1 MGKAARPRSGPVPR
15 SSASRAPAPRGPEGT
30 LLSGLEARG
39 RHAVARGDLDA
50 ALTAFAEAV
59 RLGSRSADTHS
70 DLGVL
75 LGMRG
80 QEMAAVVQFE
90 SALRLEPRH
99 LNARNNLVKALETA
113 ALGALRELRWDDAA
127 SGYARLCALRP
138 DCATFHNNAGA
149 ALCEL
154 KRPEQALPLL
164 RRAVVLDPGDA
175 SAYYNLAI
183 AFLDLHDPGC
193 EAALERAIALRPA
206 YWDAHVNLGLFHYRM
221 GQFDAAEDQFR
232 HVLLQQPQ
240 HVGARMHLASMLR
253 ELGRLEECLE
263 QTRMVCAA
271 APDAPGLGS
280 DYLLARQSDLT
291 ASGGDLL
298 ADARAWAARFA
309 DDLSPVGT
317 GALVAGDRAS
327 QSSPPVQPSASS
339 GFCASTP
346 ARAFPDR
353 DLNPNR
359 RLRVGY
365 VSADFHNHSVAKF
378 IEPLLAAHDPGQVE
392 VVAYAQGLVDETT
405 HRLRAAAHAWHDT
418 RTLDDGAL
426 AARIAR
432 DRIDILVDLGGH
444 TGNNRLLCFA
454 RRPAPI
460 QVSYCGYPGTTGLA
474 AMDWRLTDEVA
485 DPAPS
490 ADAEATE
497 RLWRLP
503 HGFLCYRPD
512 GVDLPVASPPSAR
525 SGVVTFGSFNNL
537 AKLGP
542 EVLAL
547 WARILAAAPGSRL
560 FMKSRALGDPRPQ
573 ERVRRIFEAEGVDPS
588 RLEFL
593 GYAPSTAGHLALYA
607 RVDVGL
613 DPFPYNGTT
622 TTCEALWMGVPV
634 VTVLGQRHAGR
645 VGASLLGRVGLSALV
660 ARNLD
665 GYRELAVDLARDAA
679 ERARLRGA
687 LRGWMTAS
695 TLMSPATLARDV
707 ELAYRH
713 FWRDWLARSTTTP
726 TPM

>member
-1 MGKAARPRSGPVPR
+1 MTRGTMGKAARRRSGPDPR
-15 SSASRAPAPRGPEGT
+15 PPARRPGPAPQGAAGT
-30 LLSGLEARG
+30 RLSSLEATGRG
-39 RHAVARGDLDA
+39 AIARGDLDA

-59 RLGSRSADTHS
+59 KLGSRSADTHS

-90 SALRLEPRH
+90 SALGLEPRH
-99 LNARNNLVKALETA
+99 TNARNNLVKALETS
-113 ALGALRELRWDDAA
+113 ALGAMRDLRWEDAA
-127 SGYARLCALRP
+127 SGYTRLCALRP

-154 KRPEQALPLL
+154 KRPDQALPLL
-164 RRAVVLDPGDA
+164 RRAVLLDPGDA

-183 AFLDLHDPGC
+183 AYLDLNDPGC
-193 EAALERAIALRPA
+193 QVALERAIALRPG

-221 GQFDAAEDQFR
+221 GQFDAAEDRFR
-232 HVLLQQPQ
+232 HVLLQEPQ
-240 HVGARMHLASMLR
+240 HLGARMHLASMLR

-263 QTRMVCAA
+263 QTRTVCAA
-271 APDAPGLGS
+271 APDAPGPGS
-280 DYLLARQSDLT
+280 DYLLARQSDPT

-309 DDLSPVGT
+309 DGLSAVGL
-317 GALVAGDRAS
+317 G
-327 QSSPPVQPSASS
+327 
-339 GFCASTP
+339 ASTP
-346 ARAFPDR
+346 GRAFPDR

-444 TGNNRLLCFA
+444 TGHNRLLCFA

-460 QVSYCGYPGTTGLA
+460 QVTYCGYPGTTGLA

-485 DPAPS
+485 DPAPA

-512 GVDLPVASPPSAR
+512 GVDLPVASPPSAQ

-542 EVLAL
+542 EVLTL
-547 WARILAAAPGSRL
+547 WARILAASPGARL

-573 ERVRRIFEAEGVDPS
+573 QRVRRIFEAEGVDPS
-588 RLEFL
+588 RLDFL
-593 GYAPSTAGHLALYA
+593 GYAPSTAAHLALYA

-645 VGASLLGRVGLSALV
+645 VGASLLGRVGLGALV
-660 ARNLD
+660 ARD
-665 GYRELAVDLARDAA
+665 HDEYRELALALARDAA

-695 TLMSPATLARDV
+695 PLMSPGTLARDV

-713 FWRDWLARSTTTP
+713 FWRDWLATATTS
-726 TPM
+726 

>member
-1 MGKAARPRSGPVPR
+1 VRL
-15 SSASRAPAPRGPEGT
+15 SALA
-30 LLSGLEARG
+30 LRG
-39 RHAVARGDLDA
+39 RQDVARGDLDA

-59 RLGSRSADTHS
+59 KLGSRSADTHS

-90 SALRLEPRH
+90 TALRLEPQH

-113 ALGALRELRWDDAA
+113 ALGALREHRWGDAA
-127 SGYARLCALRP
+127 SGYTRLCALRP

-154 KRPEQALPLL
+154 KRPDQALPVL
-164 RRAVVLDPGDA
+164 RRAVMLDPDDA

-183 AFLDLHDPGC
+183 AYLDLHDPGC

-232 HVLLQQPQ
+232 LVLLRQPQ
-240 HVGARMHLASMLR
+240 HVGARLHLASLLR

-263 QTRMVCAA
+263 QTRTVCAA
-271 APDAPGLGS
+271 APDAPGPGS
-280 DYLLARQSDLT
+280 DYLLARQSDPT

-309 DDLSPVGT
+309 DDLSASGRGAPV
-317 GALVAGDRAS
+317 AVD
-327 QSSPPVQPSASS
+327 QPSAAGIS
-339 GFCASTP
+339 ASTP
-346 ARAFPDR
+346 GRLFADP

-378 IEPLLAAHDPGQVE
+378 IEPLLVAHDPAQVE

-405 HRLRAAAHAWHDT
+405 HRLRAAVHAWHDT

-460 QVSYCGYPGTTGLA
+460 QVTYCGYPGTTGLA
-474 AMDWRLTDEVA
+474 AMDWRLTDGVA

-503 HGFLCYRPD
+503 RGFLCYRPE
-512 GVDLPVASPPSAR
+512 GEDLPVASPPSEQT
-525 SGVVTFGSFNNL
+525 GVVTFGSFNNL

-542 EVLAL
+542 EVLVL
-547 WARILAAAPGSRL
+547 WARILAAVPGSRL

-573 ERVRRIFEAEGVDPS
+573 ERVRLIFAAEGVDPS

-593 GYAPSTAGHLALYA
+593 GYAPSTAAHLSLYA
-607 RVDVGL
+607 RVDIGL

-634 VTVLGQRHAGR
+634 VTVLGRRHAGR
-645 VGASLLGRVGLSALV
+645 VGASLLGRVGLAALV
-660 ARNLD
+660 ARDLD
-665 GYRELAVDLARDAA
+665 EYRRLAVELAHDLV

-687 LRGWMTAS
+687 LRGWMAAS

-713 FWRDWLARSTTTP
+713 FWRDWLATSTRSSTS
-726 TPM
+726 TPMSLPTSM